1 LLKYKK
7 NNIDG
12 VVNYYYLREFVDMR
26 KGFDALCGVEKLEN
40 KPQGYKQKKRLSYRR
55 QSLFF
60 V

>member
-1 LLKYKK
+1 
-7 NNIDG
+7 
-12 VVNYYYLREFVDMR
+12 MR